1 MSERYAAVNLP
12 HSVITNRNLRCIQE
26 DGRCHII
33 AVDAA
38 FGKVSSDLTMLA
50 YEKGLP
56 MQGSH
61 RIWNFSPNEKAA
73 KVWPMDI
80 LDHT

>member
-50 YEKGLP
+50 YEK
-56 MQGSH
+56 
-61 RIWNFSPNEKAA
+61 
-73 KVWPMDI
+73 
-80 LDHT
+80 